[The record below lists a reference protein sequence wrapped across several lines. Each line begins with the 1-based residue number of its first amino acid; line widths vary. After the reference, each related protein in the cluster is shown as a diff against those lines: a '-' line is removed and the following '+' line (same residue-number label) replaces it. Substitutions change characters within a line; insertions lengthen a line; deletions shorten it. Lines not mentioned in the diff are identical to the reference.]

1 MYEMRYLTQ
10 QDMPYFRRLAEEGKA
25 IIIRLSDQALFQID
39 PEDFRKPSP
48 GVEMEQLN
56 TVLQKQEA
64 VLREKS
70 EEGQRLTREIEEMVK
85 LLEGSEPEN
94 TEQSTV
100 GEISALPAEKMK
112 KMIEEMI
119 RNCMQEISEKR

>member
-25 IIIRLSDQALFQID
+25 IIIRLPDPALFQID
-39 PEDFRKPSP
+39 PEDFRKPSSR
-48 GVEMEQLN
+48 VEMEQLN
-56 TVLQKQEA
+56 AVMQKQEA

-70 EEGQRLTREIEEMVK
+70 EEGQRLTQEIEEMVK
-85 LLEGSEPEN
+85 LLEGSEPVN
-94 TEQSTV
+94 TERSAA
-100 GEISALPAEKMK
+100 GETSALPAEKMK

-119 RNCMQEISEKR
+119 RNCMQEINEKR

>member
-1 MYEMRYLTQ
+1 MYEMKYLTQ

-25 IIIRLSDQALFQID
+25 IIIRLPDPALFHID

-48 GVEMEQLN
+48 GVEMAQLN
-56 TVLQKQEA
+56 TVMQKQEA

-94 TEQSTV
+94 TERSTA
-100 GEISALPAEKMK
+100 GEMSGLPAEQMK

>member
-25 IIIRLSDQALFQID
+25 IIIRLPDPALFQID
-39 PEDFRKPSP
+39 PEDFRKPSSR
-48 GVEMEQLN
+48 VEMEQLN
-56 TVLQKQEA
+56 AVMQKQEA

-70 EEGQRLTREIEEMVK
+70 EEGQRLTQEIEEMVK
-85 LLEGSEPEN
+85 LLEGSEPVN
-94 TEQSTV
+94 TERSTA
-100 GEISALPAEKMK
+100 GETSTLPAEQMK

-119 RNCMQEISEKR
+119 RNCMQEINEKR

>member
-1 MYEMRYLTQ
+1 MYEMKYLTQ

-25 IIIRLSDQALFQID
+25 IIIRLPDPALFQID

-56 TVLQKQEA
+56 TVMQKQEA

-70 EEGQRLTREIEEMVK
+70 EEGQRLTQEIEEMVK
-85 LLEGSEPEN
+85 LLEGSEPVN
-94 TEQSTV
+94 TERSAA
-100 GEISALPAEKMK
+100 GETSAMPAEQMK

>member
-39 PEDFRKPSP
+39 PEDIRKPSP
-48 GVEMEQLN
+48 GVEIEQLN
-56 TVLQKQEA
+56 AVMQKQEA
-64 VLREKS
+64 VLRAKS
-70 EEGQRLTREIEEMVK
+70 EEGQRLTHEIEEMVK
-85 LLEGSEPEN
+85 LLEGSEPVN
-94 TEQSTV
+94 TERSAA
-100 GEISALPAEKMK
+100 GETSAMPAEQIK

-119 RNCMQEISEKR
+119 RNCMQEIKEKR

>member
-1 MYEMRYLTQ
+1 MYEMKYLAQ

-25 IIIRLSDQALFQID
+25 IIIRLPDPALFQID

-48 GVEMEQLN
+48 GVEMEQLKA
-56 TVLQKQEA
+56 VLQEQEA
-64 VLREKS
+64 VLRAKS
-70 EEGQRLTREIEEMVK
+70 EEGQRLTQEIEEMVK

>member
-1 MYEMRYLTQ
+1 MYEMKYLTQ

-25 IIIRLSDQALFQID
+25 IIIRLPDPALFHID

-56 TVLQKQEA
+56 DVIQKQEA

-70 EEGQRLTREIEEMVK
+70 EEGQRLTQEIEEMVK
-85 LLEGSEPEN
+85 LLEGSEPVN
-94 TEQSTV
+94 TERNTAV
-100 GEISALPAEKMK
+100 ETSAQPTEQMK
-112 KMIEEMI
+112 IMIEEMI
-119 RNCMQEISEKR
+119 RNCMQEIKEKR